1 MIRKQAGTHE
11 QVDKYT
17 RADTD
22 AKGDTDTQ
30 EDTGA
35 DTTKIIKIM
44 LRSLTAQHFSEQFY
58 NLDHQKKNTT

>member
-35 DTTKIIKIM
+35 DTTKNIKIM
-44 LRSLTAQHFSEQFY
+44 LRSLTAA
-58 NLDHQKKNTT
+58 